1 MVEVESRSSP
11 SPSEEEEEAVIL
23 LSPARPSPRS
33 YTQYGSTKDTE
44 RKLNLVSRGG
54 GGEGQLNEK
63 RKTKTLDRPFGRKQ
77 HVEKKL

>member
-1 MVEVESRSSP
+1 MEVESRSSP

-63 RKTKTLDRPFGRKQ
+63 DQQKHWIDPSDGRKQ
-77 HVEKKL
+77 HVENKL